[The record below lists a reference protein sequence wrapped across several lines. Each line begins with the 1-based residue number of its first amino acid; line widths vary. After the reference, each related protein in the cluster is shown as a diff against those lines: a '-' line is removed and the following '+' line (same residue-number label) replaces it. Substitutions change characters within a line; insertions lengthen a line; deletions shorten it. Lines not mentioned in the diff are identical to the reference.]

1 MMVRILGVLTG
12 KVRPFRGPDE
22 PSAIAKRLV
31 EGPVAVEM
39 LGLVGDQQA
48 DRSLLC

>member
-12 KVRPFRGPDE
+12 EVKPFRRPDE

-31 EGPVAVEM
+31 EGPVAVDV
-39 LGLVGDQQA
+39 LGLAGDQ
-48 DRSLLC
+48 

>member
-12 KVRPFRGPDE
+12 KVKPFRGPDE

-31 EGPVAVEM
+31 EGPVVAPR
-39 LGLVGDQQA
+39 LIQTHK
-48 DRSLLC
+48 